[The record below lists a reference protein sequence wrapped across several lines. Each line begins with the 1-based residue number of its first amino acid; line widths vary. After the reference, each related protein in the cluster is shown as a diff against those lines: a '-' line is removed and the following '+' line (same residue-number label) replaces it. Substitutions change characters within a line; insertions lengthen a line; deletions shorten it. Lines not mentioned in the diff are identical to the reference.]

1 MKTKL
6 YDVIFGTLL
15 LAIVLIAV
23 FTIAVG
29 LWWLFKAACAFIG
42 ISKWAMVLVIL
53 VLLTV
58 TMTLTSKKDGD

>member
-6 YDVIFGTLL
+6 YDVIFGSLL

-29 LWWLFKAACAFIG
+29 LWWLFKSACSFIG
-42 ISKWAMVLVIL
+42 ISRWAMVLVIL
-53 VLLTV
+53 VFSTV
-58 TMTLTSKKDGD
+58 TMTLTGKKDGD